1 MNRLN
6 EIEARA
12 NAATE
17 GPWEVGDRYHCQ
29 AADMCDCAPDRGP
42 LIDTYQH
49 PKWGTMHVHRKD
61 EPWWNEGVLF
71 RKAGGPPGEVARDLA
86 TEDAEFIA
94 AARTDVPALLDA
106 LEKVLE
112 LHQPVTDGMGF
123 TEDGYGGISP
133 ACSSCGTSDEYAVP
147 YPCPTVTAITTALE
161 ATK

>member
-1 MNRLN
+1 MNDPRETLN
-6 EIEARA
+6 RIRKQA

-17 GPWEVGDRYHCQ
+17 GPWE
-29 AADMCDCAPDRGP
+29 ADGLEGTVTSKTDGLVTDPQGP
-42 LIDTYQH
+42 YLVVDGI
-49 PKWGTMHVHRKD
+49 TMWA
-61 EPWWNEGVLF
+61 ES
-71 RKAGGPPGEVARDLA
+71 
-86 TEDAEFIA
+86 DAEFIA